1 MTPATHGLSG
11 LIVGLCTCEIAPQLT
26 SPIGDAWFVA
36 LSFLAGQI
44 PDLDLVFKFAAKKAK
59 VNLRDNSLLQHRGI
73 GHSIWAHLLY
83 SVTFPFLLFPFS
95 QAGSNNWEM
104 YLLACIYIFV
114 QISIHLLEDMLDGS
128 SGICYFALL
137 YNKPIKL
144 FSLLNDVDDAIL
156 KWRVVNAEVRSEFA
170 KRLKQ
175 RFKAECKVNIP
186 SIIFLFGKG
195 FGVLY
200 KVIM

>member
-1 MTPATHGLSG
+1 
-11 LIVGLCTCEIAPQLT
+11 
-26 SPIGDAWFVA
+26 
-36 LSFLAGQI
+36 
-44 PDLDLVFKFAAKKAK
+44 
-59 VNLRDNSLLQHRGI
+59 
-73 GHSIWAHLLY
+73 
-83 SVTFPFLLFPFS
+83 
-95 QAGSNNWEM
+95 
-104 YLLACIYIFV
+104 
-114 QISIHLLEDMLDGS
+114 MLDGS

-195 FGVLY
+195 FSVLY